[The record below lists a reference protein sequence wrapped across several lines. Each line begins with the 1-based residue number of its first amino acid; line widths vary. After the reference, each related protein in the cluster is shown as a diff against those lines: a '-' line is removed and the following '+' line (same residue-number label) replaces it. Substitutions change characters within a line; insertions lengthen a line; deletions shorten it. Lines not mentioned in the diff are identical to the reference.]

1 MKHVNDIKSG
11 VAFVPPPTEEEV
23 KEVKAKLAAGSGAM
37 FNKGNAAGAAL
48 PDFIELFTGEEEVS
62 T

>member
-1 MKHVNDIKSG
+1 MKHANDIKSD

-23 KEVKAKLAAGSGAM
+23 KKVKAKLAAGIGAM
-37 FNKGNAAGAAL
+37 FNKGSAAGAAL
-48 PDFIELFTGEEEVS
+48 PNFIELFSGEEEIS